1 MIELF
6 HAHTPNVYKVV
17 IALEEMAVPYRITP
31 IDLPAHEQKSAAFLK
46 VNPNGRVPAIIDDEP
61 FGGGT
66 SMPIFESGVILLY
79 LAEKSGRFLPEDVRC
94 RYEVLQWL
102 QWQMAGFGPMLGQAN
117 HFLSMAAEVVP
128 YAIERY
134 RAEAA
139 RLYGVLERRL
149 NGREYICDT
158 YSIAD
163 MACWPWVLYRDF
175 HQQHLDDYH
184 NVARWFALVGD
195 RPAVRRVMEIAFV
208 PTPVEVKAM
217 AAKRRSAAGS

>member
-6 HAHTPNVYKVV
+6 HAHTSNIYKVV
-17 IALEEMAVPYRITP
+17 IEFEETATPYRITP
-31 IDLPAHEQKSAAFLK
+31 IDLPARQQKSAAFLE

-61 FGGGT
+61 LGGGEP
-66 SMPIFESGVILLY
+66 MPIFESGVILLY
-79 LAEKSGRFLPEDVRC
+79 LAEKSGRFLPKAVRE

-117 HFLSMAAEVVP
+117 HFLSMASEPVP

-139 RLYGVLERRL
+139 RLYGVLDRRL
-149 NGREYICDT
+149 EGREHICGA

-163 MACWPWVLYRDF
+163 MACWPWVLYRDY
-175 HQQHLDDYH
+175 HRQHLEDYP
-184 NVARWFALVGD
+184 NVARWFALIAE
-195 RPAVRRVMEIAFV
+195 RPAVRRVMETAFI
-208 PTPVEVKAM
+208 PTPAEVMAM
-217 AAKRRSAAGS
+217 AAKRRLAAGS